1 METKN
6 IQIIEILQKII
17 SIPSWVDD
25 KTNEQEIGAWIYEF
39 LKKNSNLKIT
49 KQDIEQ
55 GRFNILAKKG
65 DKTADD
71 LAYKHK

>member
-55 GRFNILAKKG
+55 GRFNILA
-65 DKTADD
+65 
-71 LAYKHK
+71 